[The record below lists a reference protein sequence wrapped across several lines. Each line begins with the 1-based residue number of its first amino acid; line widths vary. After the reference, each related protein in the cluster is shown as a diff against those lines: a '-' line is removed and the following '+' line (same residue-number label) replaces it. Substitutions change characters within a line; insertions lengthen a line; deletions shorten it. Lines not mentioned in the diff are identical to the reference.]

1 MENYQRVYPNP
12 PKFSGWSSFPC
23 WNVHFLDK
31 ARSPPLAIGFWPKYS
46 WVTYPI
52 CKWLQRMAMK
62 IANVWVKHCYIAEYL
77 PQVHHFSRQ
86 NSQTVHV
93 NDEDSSRLKKKG
105 FLSPVTH
112 SPRTPSFPH
121 SNSPSPS
128 RALAATFSRKL
139 RQGVEKLDPSPRKKG
154 IKSSENGGRTENFYR
169 ILAGGLSSSVWK
181 CRIWEATCHS

>member
-1 MENYQRVYPNP
+1 
-12 PKFSGWSSFPC
+12 
-23 WNVHFLDK
+23 
-31 ARSPPLAIGFWPKYS
+31 
-46 WVTYPI
+46 
-52 CKWLQRMAMK
+52 MK
-62 IANVWVKHCYIAEYL
+62 IANVWVKHCYIVEDL
-77 PQVHHFSRQ
+77 PQVHHFSQQ

-93 NDEDSSRLKKKG
+93 NDEDSSRFSKRKS

-154 IKSSENGGRTENFYR
+154 IKSSKNGGRTG
-169 ILAGGLSSSVWK
+169 ILCGILPGGLSSCVKMEDLSCNLPFLDSSGWGVL
-181 CRIWEATCHS
+181 SF